1 MSISKKDE
9 KFLAIASHYA
19 SKSTMNNRHGCIVVL
34 NGGVIAN
41 GFNHLRNYSNDKML
55 NHCYSCHAEIAAVRN
70 AIKFTKIKQH
80 DEHKQNSLLKRMT
93 LYVVR
98 VNNDDEFLDSKPCSH
113 CYCTLKEIGV
123 RNVIYSDGI
132 SCSTIDFRNETRCKV
147 STGHKYSNLLI
158 K

>member
-1 MSISKKDE
+1 MSISKRDE

-19 SKSTMNNRHGCIVVL
+19 SKSTMNSRHGCIIVL
-34 NGGVIAN
+34 NGVVIAN

-55 NHCYSCHAEIAAVRN
+55 NKCYSCHAEIAAVRN

-80 DEHKQNSLLKRMT
+80 DEHKQTTLLKRMT

-98 VNNDDEFLDSKPCSH
+98 LNNDNEFLDSKPCSN
-113 CYCTLKEIGV
+113 CFFTLKNIGL

-132 SCSTIDFRNETRCKV
+132 AFSTLDLRDDNPCKL
-147 STGHKYSNLLI
+147 STGHKYVLAS